1 MNPLNIT
8 TQKQEKLWRYFVE
21 YDDVSETESEEQ
33 STFLKKT
40 SKKSDSDK
48 SRKLSGKIKPIY
60 KSQMVLPEDIPDVEE
75 PNTLDYIDNIG
86 APELNVYEKAPRK
99 EMKIEKAFEYTIVQK
114 EKKKSNVHFKRDH
127 GKTEL

>member
-40 SKKSDSDK
+40 SKKSK
-48 SRKLSGKIKPIY
+48 SNKSKKSERRIKPSYNSQIY
-60 KSQMVLPEDIPDVEE
+60 IAED
-75 PNTLDYIDNIG
+75 
-86 APELNVYEKAPRK
+86 LNDA
-99 EMKIEKAFEYTIVQK
+99 
-114 EKKKSNVHFKRDH
+114 
-127 GKTEL
+127 